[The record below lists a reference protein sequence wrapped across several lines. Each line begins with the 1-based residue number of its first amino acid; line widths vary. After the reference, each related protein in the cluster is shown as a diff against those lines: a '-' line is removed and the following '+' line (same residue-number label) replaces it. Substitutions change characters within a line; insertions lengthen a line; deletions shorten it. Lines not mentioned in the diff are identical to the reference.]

1 MMVRRFLR
9 QILYFLKNSEWDLQK
24 IELFSQELYSA
35 VQILPIGLVFHLN
48 DIYIEEIAKVPCS
61 FSVQCSKC
69 TYLSN
74 FE

>member
-9 QILYFLKNSEWDLQK
+9 QILYFLKNSEWNSQK

-35 VQILPIGLVFHLN
+35 VQILPLGLILHLN
-48 DIYIEEIAKVPCS
+48 DIYIEEIAKVICF
-61 FSVQCSKC
+61 FSV
-69 TYLSN
+69 YYSN